1 MQNRITIF
9 VLTCCTL
16 SVTACTTTT
25 YLQPTQEK
33 VAYDQKMQARLHL
46 AGGRMHYR
54 IAPNTDCYD
63 AKASHSLKNWLPL
76 LIPFYTPPSRYPK
89 LEVIT
94 DYGDSL
100 FRRIPSTSIGMPKFK
115 PDENDRDNGLPF
127 KEIVINANEPLTIS
141 SWYFSGD
148 ANGSSESCSLPDF
161 SFIPEVGEDYEVHYS
176 FSLID
181 RHHRVCS
188 SQFNQIIKDANGS
201 VELRPVQRT
210 IVHACTPS

>member
-1 MQNRITIF
+1 MWNKITICF
-9 VLTCCTL
+9 LACCTL

-33 VAYDQKMQARLHL
+33 VAYDEKVEARLHL
-46 AGGRMHYR
+46 AGARMHYR
-54 IAPNTDCYD
+54 VAPNTDCYD
-63 AKASHSLKNWLPL
+63 SKAAHSFKNWLP
-76 LIPFYTPPSRYPK
+76 SHYPR
-89 LEVIT
+89 LEVVA
-94 DYGDSL
+94 DYNDSL
-100 FRRIPSTSIGMPKFK
+100 FRKIPSTSIGMPKFE
-115 PDENDRDNGLPF
+115 PDVNDQNHGLPF
-127 KEIVINANEPLTIS
+127 KEIVINANEPITVS

-148 ANGSSESCSLPDF
+148 GNHYSESCSLPDF
-161 SFIPEVGEDYEVHYS
+161 SFIPEVGADYEVHYS

-210 IVHACTPS
+210 LDCACK